1 MQRTDE
7 ENYIHIGKNRMG
19 CSSKPGMRGGRQ
31 LIRAGDCQTFH
42 LVHEIMHALGNI
54 FLYLLDNLH
63 HLVQIDGFNH
73 LTHQS
78 FLSFQDFFTSIRG
91 SIAHVILMSI

>member
-1 MQRTDE
+1 MNSIRFKINWHVMLFMKYNYLSRLVQRTDE

-42 LVHEIMHALGNI
+42 LVHEIMHALGNV

-63 HLVQIDGFNH
+63 H
-73 LTHQS
+73 
-78 FLSFQDFFTSIRG
+78 
-91 SIAHVILMSI
+91 